1 MRARWTRR
9 GIVAGFLGGAVIVC
23 AAVSEAVPGTP
34 DLRSGSGV
42 PSTSTDATP
51 GTLALAGV
59 GLVGAGLSLRRRLFR
74 K

>member
-1 MRARWTRR
+1 MRALWTRR

-23 AAVSEAVPGTP
+23 AVSEAVPGTR